1 MEAKDLLREL
11 KRTVDE
17 LAAFG
22 EIGKTLTSTLDIRE
36 VLRLIMQRVEEL
48 LRAQNWYLLLVD
60 EEHQE
65 LYVELAVGRGADK
78 LRHVRLPLGEGVA
91 GWAAREGEPLLIPD
105 VATDSRFSPRFDKVT
120 GFTTR
125 SSLAVPLRSK
135 GRTLGV
141 IELVHARDEGTEGSG
156 FTEADV
162 RTLASIAD
170 YAAIAIENA
179 RNFQRLEELTVVD
192 DHTGLYNSRHLHRQ
206 LELEVARAGR
216 FGRALS
222 VIFFDLDRFKEVNDR
237 YGHQSGSAMLREV
250 GEVLKGNLRAV
261 DVPVR
266 YGGDEFVVLLPETDR
281 AQALLVASRL
291 QSALKYHRFLEHR
304 GLSLAITASFGVATF
319 PIDGRTEEELMR
331 SADAAMYRV
340 KEGGRDAIA
349 VAGETLL
356 TAPEVNLG

>member
-17 LAAFG
+17 LAAFS

-48 LRAQNWYLLLVD
+48 LRAKNWSLLLVD
-60 EEHQE
+60 EEQRD
-65 LYVELAVGRGADK
+65 LFVELAVGQGAER
-78 LRHVRLPLGEGVA
+78 LRQLRLPLGEGIA
-91 GWAAREGEPLLIPD
+91 GWAAQEGEPLLVPD
-105 VATDSRFSPRFDKVT
+105 VTLDGRFSSRFDRLT

-125 SSLAVPLRSK
+125 SALAVPLRSK

-141 IELVHARDEGTEGSG
+141 IELVHSSEESGEGSG

-170 YAAIAIENA
+170 YAAIALENA

-192 DHTGLYNSRHLHRQ
+192 DHTGLYNSRYLHRQ
-206 LELEVARAGR
+206 LELEVARSGR
-216 FGRALS
+216 FGRAVS
-222 VIFFDLDRFKEVNDR
+222 VIFLDLDRFKEVNDK
-237 YGHQSGSAMLREV
+237 YGHQSGSATLREV
-250 GEVLKGNLRAV
+250 GEVLKGNLRSV
-261 DVPVR
+261 DIPVR

-291 QSALKYHRFLEHR
+291 RSALKYHRFLEHR
-304 GLSLAITASFGVATF
+304 GLSLAITASFGLATF
-319 PIDGRTEEELMR
+319 PVDGRTEEELMR
-331 SADAAMYRV
+331 AADAAMYRV
-340 KEGGRDAIA
+340 KEGGRDGIA
-349 VAGETLL
+349 AAGGPSPDV
-356 TAPEVNLG
+356 TAKLG